1 MTTVE
6 GRDIETT
13 TRLALA
19 AIEQMFDEA
28 MTCIG
33 VLCEGFPETS
43 DEVNTNDKEDSEV
56 PPVEKN
62 DPTEEIAG
70 QAAA

>member
-6 GRDIETT
+6 DRDIETT
-13 TRLALA
+13 TRMALA

-28 MTCIG
+28 MSCIG
-33 VLCEGFPETS
+33 VLCEGFPKIF
-43 DEVNTNDKEDSEV
+43 DEEDADDKQDSEV
-56 PPVEKN
+56 RPVQE
-62 DPTEEIAG
+62 DHPTEEIAG